1 MIKYMQYIIFVLCA
15 GCSIKA
21 PSKPQPLSN
30 ENFNVVNESGLIQR
44 TLAGNSNI
52 DYSQPLFIF
61 TIICGVVFLVSFF
74 PLFLS
79 TCNWFYKKILT
90 LFKK

>member
-1 MIKYMQYIIFVLCA
+1 MIKYIQYIIFVLCA

-30 ENFNVVNESGLIQR
+30 ENFNVVNEGDFVQR
-44 TLAGNSNI
+44 TLSGNSNI
-52 DYSQPLFIF
+52 DYSEPLFIF
-61 TIICGVVFLVSFF
+61 LIISGVVFLISFF
-74 PLFLS
+74 PLFVS
-79 TCNWFYKKILT
+79 ICNWFYKKILT

>member
-1 MIKYMQYIIFVLCA
+1 MIFTLCS
-15 GCSIKA
+15 GCAIKA
-21 PSKPQPLSN
+21 PSKPQTLPDH
-30 ENFNVVNESGLIQR
+30 NFNAVNESQFVQR
-44 TLAGNSNI
+44 TISGSSNI

-61 TIICGVVFLVSFF
+61 AIICGVVFLISFF

-79 TCNWFYKKILT
+79 AFKWLYKKILT